1 MYKFKFENLRVYQ
14 ESLQLID
21 EIYETVQKFP
31 REELYGL
38 SDQLKRASVSIALN
52 IAEGT
57 SRTKKDFR
65 HFLDLAKGSC
75 YECVAIMTITFRRA
89 FIDRTT
95 YQKYYLK
102 CDKLS
107 RMISRLKL
115 SLLTPERRTHNA

>member
-1 MYKFKFENLRVYQ
+1 MYKFKFEDLRVYQ

-38 SDQLKRASVSIALN
+38 SNQLKRASVSIALN

-65 HFLDLAKGSC
+65 HF
-75 YECVAIMTITFRRA
+75 
-89 FIDRTT
+89 
-95 YQKYYLK
+95 
-102 CDKLS
+102 
-107 RMISRLKL
+107 
-115 SLLTPERRTHNA
+115 

>member
-1 MYKFKFENLRVYQ
+1 MYKFKFEDLRVYQ

-57 SRTKKDFR
+57 SRKKKTSDIF
-65 HFLDLAKGSC
+65 
-75 YECVAIMTITFRRA
+75 
-89 FIDRTT
+89 
-95 YQKYYLK
+95 
-102 CDKLS
+102 
-107 RMISRLKL
+107 
-115 SLLTPERRTHNA
+115 